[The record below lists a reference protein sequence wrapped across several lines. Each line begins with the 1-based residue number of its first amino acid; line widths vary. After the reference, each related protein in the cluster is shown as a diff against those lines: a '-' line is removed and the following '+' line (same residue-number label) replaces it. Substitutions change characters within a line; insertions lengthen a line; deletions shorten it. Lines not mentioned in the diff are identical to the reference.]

1 MSGGEREG
9 RCVPYLPLLVLFR
22 SLPALLEELGREVTA
37 ELLLRLLLSGLT
49 LLAERLLPEE
59 GR

>member
-1 MSGGEREG
+1 MRGGEREG
-9 RCVPYLPLLVLFR
+9 RCVPYLQLLVLFR
-22 SLPALLEELGREVTA
+22 SLTDLLEELGREVTA
-37 ELLLRLLLSGLT
+37 ELLLRLLLSGRT